1 MRPSFTTAALAAT
14 IAAAL
19 AITIPAFARGG
30 PGGGAPGGGSSAIP
44 PAPSVPPPSVPGA
57 RRAGGPQMSSAA
69 TPRGFSSP
77 GRRTG
82 WQGGSNLP
90 GWSHGQ
96 KTGWNGGTKPR
107 GLSKH

>member
-1 MRPSFTTAALAAT
+1 
-14 IAAAL
+14 
-19 AITIPAFARGG
+19 
-30 PGGGAPGGGSSAIP
+30 
-44 PAPSVPPPSVPGA
+44 
-57 RRAGGPQMSSAA
+57 MSNAA

-82 WQGGSNLP
+82 WQGGSNPP

-96 KTGWNGGTKPR
+96 KTGWNGGTKPP